1 MTAPR
6 TREHANPPSPPER
19 RPPRRGGGSSPSPY
33 IYASAAGRPA
43 GPARLFGA
51 RRGLVRSAR
60 ALAAAALLALSGAL
74 ALPATAQ
81 AVVLV
86 SNFGRPVA
94 PLNAT
99 VGTYQYAKCFSTGTN
114 TGGYNL
120 TSLELDV
127 KVVPASTANLTVA
140 IYSSTTDSLNNKVP
154 DAEVVALAIPTLSVG
169 TNTFA
174 APANTVLDPSTSGA
188 RKHYCVF
195 IADSTSTGT
204 TLELGRADN
213 SQADTLQTGWSLENG
228 YRRTTGAWAYSTT
241 PHKLRVR
248 LNGTAVSDT
257 PTLSTDA
264 TLSALSVTGGG
275 SELVTFASGTYT
287 YTASVANGVEE
298 VTVAPVTN
306 HASATV
312 GYLLGDAGDEDDL
325 EDADAMEDDFQV
337 ALAVGANRIVVS
349 VTAEDG
355 TTYLDYVVT
364 VTRAAAM
371 TPACTVT
378 PGDLWC
384 GVVTIG
390 TTTFPGTSVYGYVD
404 VGSVGSLS
412 PNSFTHEGTPIT
424 VLKVTYNVLS
434 GGETDLEVGTSPALP
449 SGYNFVLQVGSQS
462 FAFAGGVSPYFFTNP
477 SGVDWSM
484 SDGETVT
491 LRLRETPS
499 ENATLSG
506 LAVND
511 GSSDLALSPAFAPDN
526 TSYTAWVPNAV
537 DEVTVTP
544 TTLNSNATI
553 AWLDGSDMTLADADA
568 AAGQQVAL
576 SEGENVIKVQV
587 TSQDGTAMETYMV
600 TVTRAVAPPATPT
613 GLMATAG
620 NRRVALA
627 WTAPAAGA
635 DITHHEY
642 RYKTDSDY
650 QDNWKKIPYS
660 ATGGFNEDGFTVTG
674 LDNGTAHTFQLRAVN
689 SGGESGSVESSATTP
704 SGHGRI
710 VESISLR
717 RYDNQD
723 GEPYGIGDRIVF
735 VVKLSQGLGSVS
747 NPSNARVLFDIGSTR
762 KNADNYS
769 GTSGSTSL
777 WYDYYVVEGDV
788 DNDGIEIPAGPTAL
802 PNTYYSD
809 AAGSNSFD
817 ESGITAQ
824 GPFPDR
830 KVDGVYPSLD
840 SAVVNGTVLVL
851 TWDET
856 LRDDSVPAAGDFTVT
871 VAGASRSV
879 TGLVFADGAV
889 SLVLASAVRAGETVT
904 VSYTKGTNPLKDL
917 ASNEA
922 PALTDQAVTNNTAPP
937 DAPTDFNA
945 AVGDAQVTLSWDK
958 PESDSGVTKH
968 QYQFKT
974 GDGAYGGWQ
983 DIADSGVGG
992 ANEKS
997 FTKTGLT
1004 NEVVHTF
1011 QLRAVNAAGDSD
1023 AVESDA
1029 VTPTPGICGRTQKV
1043 HEAIVYYLDAD
1054 VGVTRTCAAV
1064 NVADL
1069 ASLTRSME
1077 MQGEGITSLRP
1088 GDFAGLTS
1096 LQTLDLSSNSF
1107 TTLPAGVF
1115 SGMTALTTI
1124 KLKGGAL
1131 TSLPANVFSGLPAL
1145 EILELEDNSNLASLD
1160 ADVFNGLTAL
1170 ITLWLHE
1177 NDLTSLPADVFDGL
1191 TALESLVL
1199 RDNDLTSLDARQ
1211 FSDLTALVHLELAGN
1226 DLTSLPAGTF
1236 DSLTLLTT
1244 LTLNGNDL
1252 TSLPDGAFSG
1262 LTALTTLPLGDN
1274 PNTDDDLPLTVTVEK
1289 VGTDQVRAKV
1299 LAGAPFDVDFTPT
1312 VANGSLPASDTKL
1325 AVDGGDV
1332 DGTAETVTRTSG
1344 TMAAVTVDID
1354 LTTQPTLPTNHS
1366 GYTFAKAAGSEP
1378 VEILPDTRGPQNLT
1392 AAPGDGQAVLA
1403 WDAPP
1408 SGSGVTKHQY
1418 RFKTTGSYPTSW
1430 TDVPN
1435 SAVGEANEDG
1445 YTVPNLTNETAYTF
1459 ELRWLVGASGSATA
1473 ESNTVTPTPGICD
1486 RTQQVREAIIYY
1498 VESEL
1503 GLERT
1508 CAEVTVADL
1517 AGLTF
1522 LEAGR
1527 VSIGALKSGDFEGL
1541 TSVTTLELNGNT
1553 FTTLPA
1559 NLFSDMTSLVTL
1571 NLNSG
1576 ALSSI
1581 DARAFSGLTSLQQL
1595 KLDQNELGS
1604 LPNGVFSGLTALQGL
1619 ILDAN
1624 DLTSLPAGVF
1634 SGLTSLLQLNLQQNK
1649 LSSLPANVFSRLSAL
1664 RSLGLQDND
1673 LTSLPAG
1680 VFDGLTALAHLA
1692 LNGNDLDS
1700 LPAGAFTGLS
1710 VLNTLVLQD
1719 NDLTSLPAG
1728 TFTGLTA
1735 LTKLNLG
1742 DNPDTGDVLRLTV
1755 TVEKVGTDQVRA
1767 KVLAG
1772 APFAVDFTP
1781 TVANGSLP
1789 ASDTKLA
1796 VPAGS
1801 VEGTPVTVTRT
1812 SGTTEAVTVDIDL
1825 TTQPTLPVTSAGDVH
1840 EGYVFARS
1848 SDLPVE
1854 ILPEEATIDPPTNFN
1869 AAPGADQE
1877 AVLSWTPP
1885 PANSGYTRHEYR
1897 YQAGSGSFTALTPIP
1912 DSGPGG
1918 ANGRGFTVTGLAGLV
1933 EHTFELRAASDD
1945 GRSRA
1950 LTARVTPTGDAVVTL
1965 YLSDNEPLE
1974 DLLAVTVTATVLP
1987 ATPVAFTVEISASPV
2002 APATDD
2008 DFTLST
2014 NRTLSFAANAT
2025 GSTGTVRIDPVADE
2039 DPEPNDVVT
2048 VSGVVS
2054 NPAIPNPDAVRLTIL
2069 NDDADL
2075 PQDLAIDAPAAVDE
2089 GAGTVDVTVTMTT
2102 RQNTAPVIDAQL
2114 FYRQRP
2120 GTATRGDDYT
2130 RPQSLGNRIAIVP
2143 ISAFSANAAGT
2154 AWVARHSFE
2163 IGIVDDGEAERDE
2176 TIVFEI
2182 YNISGNRGIEQTIVI
2197 RDDDAIAPGGPTGL
2211 TAFSKSQTRIQ
2222 LAWTAPGNHGSFA
2235 ITGYRVEAS
2244 EDAGSSWNAVART
2257 RDART
2262 DFRHGGLSAGDTR
2275 HYRVLAVSDA
2285 GASAPSDVAS
2295 ATTLSSSSPAATNA
2309 NLPPPADVTAAPKLP
2324 RQIRLGWWTPTSGG
2338 SIDSYRYRMRA
2349 VDAGD
2354 WTAWTRVNRG
2364 ADAFHSV
2371 FVDDLDAG
2379 TTYEFQVRS
2388 VDKDAD
2394 YSTTVSALATATGRP
2409 TISIAAPSGTV
2420 TEGEP
2425 LRFTLS
2431 RDQPHGRMYVILQI
2445 SETGDM
2451 LSLEG
2456 RRPNGLWTKGF
2467 YFGDGNAAIQVVLDT
2482 VDDRGGPEPDSR
2494 VTVEVMPYPLYPG
2507 NPDNEELYSVHER
2520 RGSATKKVTAR
2531 SAALSV
2537 ADAQAT
2543 EGADATLDFT
2553 VRLLD
2558 AAASEVTVDYRTE
2571 DVTATAGSD
2580 YTARSGTLRFAPGDT
2595 EKTVSVPILDD
2606 AEPDDGETF
2615 TLVLSN
2621 ASGARIADARA
2632 TGTIR
2637 NTEEEPE
2644 EVEPEVEEPEEEEPE
2659 NTPAQGTPTIAG
2671 EARVGDTLTTTT
2683 SDITDADGLDNAE
2696 FAYQWIRGGADIPGA
2711 TGASYTA
2718 VDADEGKRLK
2728 VRVGFTDDAGNEE
2741 SLTSAATDAVAA
2753 RPQPEISVA
2762 DARADEGAGATLDF
2776 EVTLSAPA
2784 PGPVTVDYRTLDA
2797 SAKAGADYA
2806 ARQGTLTFRAG
2817 ETMKTVSVP
2826 VLDDSHDEGR
2836 EILVL
2841 MLDNARGGVL
2851 ADRIGVGTI
2860 ENADPLQRA
2869 WLSRF
2874 GRMAALQVV
2883 DHVEA
2888 RMAARREPG
2897 FRGRFAGR
2905 ELRRGMERD
2914 IALSFL
2920 QRLGRT
2926 AAPGP
2931 IGGVATPTGGMAT
2944 PTGGMATPT
2953 GGMATPTGGV
2963 ATSTGGMAT
2972 SMGGGSVQNVGLD
2985 WGRLLRTGLG
2995 GGDLLTGSDFAL
3007 DRLTD
3012 RGGIVSFW
3020 SRGSMSRFSGREGAL
3035 SLGGD
3040 VRTTMFGADYAQGPL
3055 TAGLMLSHSRGLG
3068 EYAGV
3073 DGGVLHSS
3081 VTGLF
3086 PWLGYRASGRV
3097 SAWAVTGYGSGGLM
3111 LTPDGVGA
3119 LESGLSMAMA
3129 AVGARGALAGVA
3141 AASGG
3146 TGFGLSFKADALWV
3160 GTSIDGVDGAAGS
3173 LKATAS
3179 SATRVRTALEA
3190 SGGFILGGLSLKP
3203 SVEAGLRHDGGDAE
3217 TGSGLDLGGGLA
3229 ASVSSTGLT
3238 VEVRLRTLLAHEA
3251 EGYSERGASVQLS
3264 WNPSPS
3270 TPLGFN
3276 ARLSPSWGVRAT
3288 GGAEALWGRE
3298 TMAGVGAR
3306 NGPAAGNRLDVEA
3319 GYGLPLGGGF
3329 VGTPRVGVRTSE
3341 SGRDYLLGWSVG
3353 VLGGGALNLSL
3364 GVDAHRR
3371 ESPRAGGAAHGV
3383 AGRVGVRW

>member
-1 MTAPR
+1 M
-6 TREHANPPSPPER
+6 
-19 RPPRRGGGSSPSPY
+19 
-33 IYASAAGRPA
+33 SAG
-43 GPARLFGA
+43 
-51 RRGLVRSAR
+51 
-60 ALAAAALLALSGAL
+60 
-74 ALPATAQ
+74 Q
-81 AVVLV
+81 
-86 SNFGRPVA
+86 
-94 PLNAT
+94 
-99 VGTYQYAKCFSTGTN
+99 
-114 TGGYNL
+114 
-120 TSLELDV
+120 
-127 KVVPASTANLTVA
+127 
-140 IYSSTTDSLNNKVP
+140 
-154 DAEVVALAIPTLSVG
+154 
-169 TNTFA
+169 
-174 APANTVLDPSTSGA
+174 
-188 RKHYCVF
+188 
-195 IADSTSTGT
+195 
-204 TLELGRADN
+204 
-213 SQADTLQTGWSLENG
+213 
-228 YRRTTGAWAYSTT
+228 
-241 PHKLRVR
+241 
-248 LNGTAVSDT
+248 
-257 PTLSTDA
+257 
-264 TLSALSVTGGG
+264 
-275 SELVTFASGTYT
+275 
-287 YTASVANGVEE
+287 
-298 VTVAPVTN
+298 
-306 HASATV
+306 
-312 GYLLGDAGDEDDL
+312 
-325 EDADAMEDDFQV
+325 
-337 ALAVGANRIVVS
+337 
-349 VTAEDG
+349 
-355 TTYLDYVVT
+355 
-364 VTRAAAM
+364 
-371 TPACTVT
+371 
-378 PGDLWC
+378 
-384 GVVTIG
+384 
-390 TTTFPGTSVYGYVD
+390 
-404 VGSVGSLS
+404 
-412 PNSFTHEGTPIT
+412 
-424 VLKVTYNVLS
+424 
-434 GGETDLEVGTSPALP
+434 
-449 SGYNFVLQVGSQS
+449 
-462 FAFAGGVSPYFFTNP
+462 
-477 SGVDWSM
+477 
-484 SDGETVT
+484 TVT

-506 LAVND
+506 LTVND
-511 GSSDLALSPAFAPDN
+511 GSSDLTLSPAFASDN
-526 TSYTAWVPNAV
+526 TSYTALVPNAV

-544 TTLNSNATI
+544 TPLNSNATI
-553 AWLDGSDMTLADADA
+553 AWLDGSAMPLADADA

-587 TSQDGTAMETYMV
+587 TSQDGTALVTYTV
-600 TVTRAVAPPATPT
+600 TVTRQPPPPATPT
-613 GLMATAG
+613 GLSATAG
-620 NRRVALA
+620 NGRVSLS
-627 WTAPAAGA
+627 WTAPASDA

-650 QDNWKKIPYS
+650 QDNWKAISYS
-660 ATGGFNEDGFTVTG
+660 APGGFNEDGFTVTG
-674 LDNGTAHTFQLRAVN
+674 LDNDTAHTFQLRAVN
-689 SGGESGSVESSATTP
+689 SGGESGSVESSAVTP
-704 SGHGRI
+704 SGSGRI

-723 GEPYGIGDRIVF
+723 GEPYGIGDRLVF
-735 VVKLSQGLGSVS
+735 VVKFSGEVKCTNHEDGQQV
-747 NPSNARVLFDIGSTR
+747 AFDIGENRRKATR
-762 KNADNYS
+762 YTTGDGQKS
-769 GTSGSTSL
+769 F
-777 WYDYYVVEGDV
+777 WYEYTVQEGDI
-788 DNDGIEIPAGPTAL
+788 DSDGIEIPAGSTAL
-802 PNTYYSD
+802 IEIYYSTSD
-809 AAGSNSFD
+809 CGSPFD
-817 ESGITAQ
+817 KSGITAQ

-840 SAVVNGTVLVL
+840 SAVVNGTILVL

-856 LRDDSVPAAGDFTVT
+856 LRDDSVPAAGDFAVT
-871 VAGASRSV
+871 VAGAARTV

-889 SLVLASAVRAGETVT
+889 SLVLAPTVRAGETVT

-917 ASNEA
+917 GSNEA

-945 AVGDAQVTLSWDK
+945 TVGNAQVMLSWDK
-958 PESDSGVTKH
+958 PESASGVTKH

-1004 NEVVHTF
+1004 NEVEHTF

-1029 VTPTPGICGRTQKV
+1029 VTPTPGICGRTENVQT
-1043 HEAIVYYLDAD
+1043 AIIYYLDAD

-1064 NVADL
+1064 TVADL

-1124 KLKGGAL
+1124 KLRGGAL

-1418 RFKTTGSYPTSW
+1418 HFKTTGSYPTSW

-1680 VFDGLTALAHLA
+1680 VFDGLTALSHLA

-1710 VLNTLVLQD
+1710 VLNSLVLQD

-1789 ASDTKLA
+1789 ASDTMLA

-1825 TTQPTLPVTSAGDVH
+1825 TTQPTLPVTSVGDVH

-1848 SDLPVE
+1848 SDLPKE
-1854 ILPEEATIDPPTNFN
+1854 IVAEEATIDPPTDFN
-1869 AAPGADQE
+1869 AEPGADQE

-1885 PANSGYTRHEYR
+1885 PAASGYTRHEYR

-1965 YLSDNEPLE
+1965 HLSDNEPLE
-1974 DLLAVTVTATVLP
+1974 DLLAVTVTATVSP

-2075 PQDLAIDAPAAVDE
+2075 PQDIAIDAPAAVDE

-2130 RPQSLGNRIAIVP
+2130 RPQGLGNRIAIVP
-2143 ISAFSANAAGT
+2143 ISAFSANADGT

-2182 YNISGNRGIEQTIVI
+2182 YNISDNRGTEQTIVI
-2197 RDDDAIAPGGPTGL
+2197 RDDDAIAPGRPTGL

-2222 LAWTAPGNHGSFA
+2222 LAWTAPGEHGSFA
-2235 ITGYRVEAS
+2235 ITHYRVEAS
-2244 EDAGSSWNAVART
+2244 EDGGSSWNAVART
-2257 RDART
+2257 RGART
-2262 DFRHGGLSAGDTR
+2262 DFRHGGFSAGDTR
-2275 HYRVLAVSDA
+2275 HYRVSAVSDA
-2285 GASAPSDVAS
+2285 GVSAPSNVAS
-2295 ATTLSSSSPAATNA
+2295 ATTVSAGPAATNP

-2324 RQIRLGWWTPTSGG
+2324 GQIRLGWWTPLAGG
-2338 SIDSYRYRMRA
+2338 DQIDEYKYRRRA
-2349 VDAGD
+2349 VGTGD
-2354 WTAWTRVNRG
+2354 WTNWTTVNRA
-2364 ADAFHSV
+2364 ADAFHSR
-2371 FVDDLDAG
+2371 FVGNLDAG

-2388 VDKDAD
+2388 VDKDDD
-2394 YSTTVSALATATGRP
+2394 YSEAVSALATATGRP

-2431 RDQPHGRMYVILQI
+2431 RDQPRGRMYVILQI

-2456 RRPNGLWTKGF
+2456 RRPNRLWTKGF
-2467 YFGDGNAAIQVVLDT
+2467 YFGDGNAAIQVVLET
-2482 VDDRGGPEPDSR
+2482 VDDGAADEPDSR
-2494 VTVEVMPYPLYPG
+2494 VKVEVMPYPLYPG
-2507 NPDNEELYSVHER
+2507 NPDNEDLYTVHGS

-2817 ETMKTVSVP
+2817 ETMKTVSVT

-2931 IGGVATPTGGMAT
+2931 IGGMAASMRWCGRSDRKHGHFDRWHGRADGHELRAAWRRVTARRRRARLGQAAAHGSRRGRPADRLGFRPGPPDGPRRHRLVLEPRVDVA
-2944 PTGGMATPT
+2944 
-2953 GGMATPTGGV
+2953 
-2963 ATSTGGMAT
+2963 
-2972 SMGGGSVQNVGLD
+2972 
-2985 WGRLLRTGLG
+2985 LLR
-2995 GGDLLTGSDFAL
+2995 A
-3007 DRLTD
+3007 
-3012 RGGIVSFW
+3012 RGRAVS
-3020 SRGSMSRFSGREGAL
+3020 RRRRAYD
-3035 SLGGD
+3035 D
-3040 VRTTMFGADYAQGPL
+3040 VW
-3055 TAGLMLSHSRGLG
+3055 RGLR
-3068 EYAGV
+3068 AGPAHRGPDAV
-3073 DGGVLHSS
+3073 SQPG
-3081 VTGLF
+3081 
-3086 PWLGYRASGRV
+3086 SGRV
-3097 SAWAVTGYGSGGLM
+3097 RGRRRRCASFVGDGSFPVAGLPGFRAR
-3111 LTPDGVGA
+3111 LGVGRD
-3119 LESGLSMAMA
+3119 GLR
-3129 AVGARGALAGVA
+3129 VGRPH
-3141 AASGG
+3141 
-3146 TGFGLSFKADALWV
+3146 ADA
-3160 GTSIDGVDGAAGS
+3160 
-3173 LKATAS
+3173 
-3179 SATRVRTALEA
+3179 RR
-3190 SGGFILGGLSLKP
+3190 
-3203 SVEAGLRHDGGDAE
+3203 
-3217 TGSGLDLGGGLA
+3217 
-3229 ASVSSTGLT
+3229 
-3238 VEVRLRTLLAHEA
+3238 
-3251 EGYSERGASVQLS
+3251 RG
-3264 WNPSPS
+3264 
-3270 TPLGFN
+3270 
-3276 ARLSPSWGVRAT
+3276 RA
-3288 GGAEALWGRE
+3288 
-3298 TMAGVGAR
+3298 
-3306 NGPAAGNRLDVEA
+3306 
-3319 GYGLPLGGGF
+3319 
-3329 VGTPRVGVRTSE
+3329 
-3341 SGRDYLLGWSVG
+3341 
-3353 VLGGGALNLSL
+3353 
-3364 GVDAHRR
+3364 
-3371 ESPRAGGAAHGV
+3371 
-3383 AGRVGVRW
+3383 